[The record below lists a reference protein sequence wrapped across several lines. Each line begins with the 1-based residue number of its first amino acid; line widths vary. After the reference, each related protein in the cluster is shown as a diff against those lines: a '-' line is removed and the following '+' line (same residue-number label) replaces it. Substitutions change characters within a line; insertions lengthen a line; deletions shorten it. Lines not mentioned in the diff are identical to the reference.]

1 MDNHNMII
9 GIGIV
14 LILAGGIPAAVGTT
28 SSALFLLYGAML
40 VAGVLLVAWG
50 KKQAEKAQNKR

>member
-1 MDNHNMII
+1 MII